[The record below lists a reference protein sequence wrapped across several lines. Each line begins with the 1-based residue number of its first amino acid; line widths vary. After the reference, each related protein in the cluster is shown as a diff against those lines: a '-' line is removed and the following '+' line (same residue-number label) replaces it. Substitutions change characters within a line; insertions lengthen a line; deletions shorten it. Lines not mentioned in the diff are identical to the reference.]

1 MMGTQL
7 NNVATG
13 LITPV
18 ANTINA
24 GLNAVTK
31 AFQWFILNP
40 VYAIAGF
47 YVFMVALKG
56 GSFKIGSKASTNVK
70 S

>member
-1 MMGTQL
+1 MGQINTIL
-7 NNVATG
+7 TG
-13 LITPV
+13 LLAPLAGTV
-18 ANTINA
+18 TA
-24 GLNAVTK
+24 GLNAISK
-31 AFQWFILNP
+31 AFQWFMVNP

-56 GSFKIGSKASTNVK
+56 GSFKLGSKASTNVK

>member
-1 MMGTQL
+1 MNQL
-7 NNVATG
+7 TNSATS
-13 LITPV
+13 LITPLV
-18 ANTINA
+18 NVINA
-24 GLNAVTK
+24 GLNALAK
-31 AFQWFILNP
+31 AFAWFMVNP

-56 GSFKIGSKASTNVK
+56 GSFKLGSKASTNVK

>member
-1 MMGTQL
+1 MNQL
-7 NNVATG
+7 TNSATSLIVPLVNV
-13 LITPV
+13 
-18 ANTINA
+18 INA
-24 GLNAVTK
+24 GLNALAK
-31 AFQWFILNP
+31 AFAWFMVNP

-56 GSFKIGSKASTNVK
+56 GSFKLGSKASTNVK

>member
-1 MMGTQL
+1 MGQINTVL
-7 NNVATG
+7 TG
-13 LITPV
+13 LISPLAGAVT
-18 ANTINA
+18 A
-24 GLNAVTK
+24 GLNAISR
-31 AFQWFILNP
+31 AFAWFMVNP

-56 GSFKIGSKASTNVK
+56 GSFKLGSKASTNVK